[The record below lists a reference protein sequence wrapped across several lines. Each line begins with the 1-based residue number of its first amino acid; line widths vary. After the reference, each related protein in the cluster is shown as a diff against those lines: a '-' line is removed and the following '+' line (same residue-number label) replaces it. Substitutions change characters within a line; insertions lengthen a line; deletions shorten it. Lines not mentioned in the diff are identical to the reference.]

1 MAVVTLDQALARGHG
16 TWRSF
21 TCPKHDDVN
30 PSARVNTITGKW
42 VCMVCHAKGTTA
54 GYQPDYDAML
64 EDALDTLNTLGE
76 PEKSELWLDQ
86 FDAAGPPEYWLSRFS
101 EDICRLYR
109 LGYDGVRKAP
119 CYPVRA
125 NNGAPL
131 GVVLRN
137 LDPDERKYKY
147 PKGVTTSE
155 LVFGVKELRQTDEL
169 VLCEG
174 ATAAMAVREAG
185 HDAISSYGSALFP
198 KQIDAIAALQPRIV
212 FIAYDMDRAG
222 HMGAGPAEAALGRAG
237 ILSRRIFWDD
247 RYSDLGEMDLDERSD
262 TLSKVLARSSTER

>member
-1 MAVVTLDQALARGHG
+1 MTTITLDQALARGHG

-21 TCPKHDDVN
+21 TCPVHEDAN
-30 PSARVNTITGKW
+30 PSARVNTTTGKW

-54 GYQPDYDAML
+54 GYVPDYDAML
-64 EDALDTLNTLGE
+64 EQALETIDVFSM
-76 PEKSELWLDQ
+76 EKSELWLDQ
-86 FDAAGPPEYWLSRFS
+86 FDAAGPPDYWLGRFT
-101 EDICRLYR
+101 EEICRLYR
-109 LGYDGVRKAP
+109 LGWDGERGAP

-125 NNGAPL
+125 DNLLPL

-147 PKGVTTSE
+147 PRGVNTSE
-155 LVFGVKELRQTDEL
+155 LLFGVKELEQTDEL

-185 HDAISSYGSALFP
+185 HDAISSYGAMLHP
-198 KQIDAIAALQPRIV
+198 KQIQVIASLQPRIV

-222 HMGAGPAEAALGRAG
+222 HMGAGPAEAALARAG
-237 ILSRRIFWDD
+237 ILARRIFWDD
-247 RYSDLGEMDLDERSD
+247 DYSDLGEMDLVRRSD
-262 TLSKVLARSSTER
+262 TLAKSLARSSTER